1 MNTKRQSELDLTV
14 QPDLD
19 AQTAR
24 LEAAPESERWN
35 PLAGSGGHQAP
46 TNVSVDED
54 EAGRSA
60 NQQLVEEGIA
70 KAEDNQVRQAEKAA
84 AKAI

>member
-1 MNTKRQSELDLTV
+1 MNIQPQSELDLTV
-14 QPDLD
+14 KPDLD
-19 AQTAR
+19 ALTAR

-35 PLAGSGGHQAP
+35 PVAGSGGHQAP
-46 TNVSVDED
+46 TNASVDED
-54 EAGRSA
+54 DGGRSA

-84 AKAI
+84 AKTI